1 MDRQVRPFI
10 EAVEVAKVYPRPGDD
25 LVALDSV
32 SLSFERGSFL
42 AIVGASGSGKS
53 TLLNLLGC
61 LDRPTSGRILLEGED
76 VACLDDQTASR
87 VRSERI
93 GFLFQSFNLIP
104 QMSVV
109 ENVETALLY
118 SRQPEREWRKRALGL
133 LERLGILDRAS
144 HRPGELSGGEAQRAA
159 LARALVNDPDLI
171 LADEPTGNLD
181 SRTGEEVL
189 ELLTHLVDEGRTL
202 VLVTHDK
209 SVSSRA
215 ERVVELRDGRI
226 TRDNAATTG
235 VVP

>member
-1 MDRQVRPFI
+1 MDRHVRPFI
-10 EAVEVAKVYPRPGDD
+10 EAIDVAKVYPRPGDD

-32 SLSFERGSFL
+32 SLAVERGSFL
-42 AIVGASGSGKS
+42 AIVGPSGSGKS
-53 TLLNLLGC
+53 TLLNLLGF
-61 LDRPTSGRILLEGED
+61 LDQPTSGQIFLEGQD
-76 VACLDDQTASR
+76 VAGLDDRTASR
-87 VRSERI
+87 ARNERI

-118 SRQPEREWRKRALGL
+118 SRQPEKDWRKRALGL

-181 SRTGEEVL
+181 SRTGDEVL
-189 ELLTHLVDEGRTL
+189 DLLAGLVDEGRTL
-202 VLVTHDK
+202 VLVTHDTD
-209 SVSSRA
+209 VTRRA
-215 ERVVELRDGRI
+215 ERVVELRDGRM
-226 TRDNAATTG
+226 TRDTT
-235 VVP
+235 P

>member
-1 MDRQVRPFI
+1 MDRRVRPFI
-10 EAVEVAKVYPRPGDD
+10 EAIDVAKVYPRPGDD

-32 SLSFERGSFL
+32 SLALERGSFL
-42 AIVGASGSGKS
+42 AIVGPSGSGKS
-53 TLLNLLGC
+53 TLLNLLGF
-61 LDRPTSGRILLEGED
+61 LDQPTSGQIFLEGD
-76 VACLDDQTASR
+76 NVAGLDDRTASR
-87 VRSERI
+87 ARNERI

-118 SRQPEREWRKRALGL
+118 SRQPERDWRKRALGL

-189 ELLTHLVDEGRTL
+189 DLLTGLVDEGRTL

-209 SVSSRA
+209 DVTRRA

-226 TRDNAATTG
+226 TRDTT
-235 VVP
+235 P

>member
-10 EAVEVAKVYPRPGDD
+10 EAVEVSKVYPRPGDD

-76 VACLDDQTASR
+76 VAGLDDQTTSR

-144 HRPGELSGGEAQRAA
+144 HRPRELSGGEAQRAA

-181 SRTGEEVL
+181 SRTGVEVL
-189 ELLTHLVDEGRTL
+189 DLLTGLVDEGRTL
-202 VLVTHDK
+202 VLVTHDRD
-209 SVSSRA
+209 VTRRA

-226 TRDNAATTG
+226 TRDGNAMTG
-235 VVP
+235 VVS

>member
-10 EAVEVAKVYPRPGDD
+10 EAVEVAKVYPRLGND

-32 SLSFERGSFL
+32 SLSLERGSFV
-42 AIVGASGSGKS
+42 AIVGPSGSGKS

-61 LDRPTSGRILLEGED
+61 LDRPTSGRILLEGDD
-76 VACLDDQTASR
+76 VAVLDDRIASR
-87 VRSERI
+87 IRNERI

-118 SRQPEREWRKRALGL
+118 SHQPEREWRKRALGL

-181 SRTGEEVL
+181 SRTGEDVL
-189 ELLTHLVDEGRTL
+189 DLLSGLVDEGRTL

-209 SVSSRA
+209 DVTHRA

-226 TRDNAATTG
+226 TRDSEPATG
-235 VVP
+235 EIS